1 MDDFEI
7 YLANRRKTGKRL
19 LLGAIVFVVA
29 SIAVPYALMKASI
42 ITKDTF
48 EIFVVVDVLLGAA
61 AVRAGL
67 MRLKDSGNLPG
78 PMPFS

>member
-1 MDDFEI
+1 MDDFEL
-7 YLANRRKTGKRL
+7 YLAKRKKTGKRL
-19 LLGAIVFVVA
+19 LIGAAVFLVA
-29 SIAVPYALMKASI
+29 SIVVPFALMKGGVI
-42 ITKDTF
+42 KRDTF